1 MHVRFLRSW
10 SALPEQAIMR
20 RVGLSTKSIQKT
32 WMTAT
37 ATVTSQLSGRTA
49 AIAVTLMFL
58 ANGTVIGGYGG
69 SLPSLRDKLG
79 IDATHIAIM
88 LFCAGTAAILAMQ
101 IGGRLADA
109 LGAREI
115 TLAALPLLIAGMITI
130 GLADNFAIAIIGV
143 VLIGLGNGAMD
154 VSMNAI
160 GVQVEAARQRPIMSF
175 FHAFWSIGTFIGAGA
190 VLLLAALLG
199 LHGAA
204 IVTPV
209 SIFVAVATALAL
221 GVLFKITPKAAVV
234 HHTVDGVKTPI
245 PKAAWIL
252 GIMALAFGLS
262 EGTATDWSSL
272 HVTDVAGVD
281 PTTGALGLITVSAF
295 MVIIRLL
302 GDRLVT
308 RFGRRTVVRFGA
320 LFAAIGYLMVTL
332 VSSLPMLVVGWA
344 LVGFGVGMIA
354 PQVYAVAGH
363 IGGGRVLAVVVTF
376 GYAAFLLG
384 PAFMGFLV
392 NHVGIHHAMA
402 VPALLCA
409 GIIALASTM
418 PRNDAGLSKR

>member
-1 MHVRFLRSW
+1 MTTSTTARN
-10 SALPEQAIMR
+10 Q
-20 RVGLSTKSIQKT
+20 LSTR
-32 WMTAT
+32 
-37 ATVTSQLSGRTA
+37 LA
-49 AIAVTLMFL
+49 AIAVTLMFII
-58 ANGTVIGGYGG
+58 NGTVIGGYGG
-69 SLPSLRDKLG
+69 LLPSLRDKLG
-79 IDATHIAIM
+79 IGATQIAIM
-88 LFCAGTAAILAMQ
+88 LFCGGIAAIAAMQ

-130 GLADNFAIAIIGV
+130 GLAPAFPIAVVGS

-154 VSMNAI
+154 VAMNAI

-190 VLLLAALLG
+190 VLLLATVLG
-199 LHGAA
+199 LRGGA
-204 IVTPV
+204 IVAPL
-209 SIFVAVATALAL
+209 SILIGVAALLAL

-252 GIMALAFGLS
+252 GVMALAFGLS

-308 RFGRRTVVRFGA
+308 RFGRRAVVRFGA
-320 LFAAIGYLMVTL
+320 LFAAVGYMTVTL
-332 VSSLPMLVVGWA
+332 VSGLPMLVVGWA

-376 GYAAFLLG
+376 GYAAFLIG
-384 PAFMGFLV
+384 PAFIGFLV
-392 NHVGIHHAMA
+392 NQLGIHHAMA

-418 PRNDAGLSKR
+418 PRTDVGLGQH

>member
-1 MHVRFLRSW
+1 MTTSTTVRN
-10 SALPEQAIMR
+10 Q
-20 RVGLSTKSIQKT
+20 LSTR
-32 WMTAT
+32 
-37 ATVTSQLSGRTA
+37 LA
-49 AIAVTLMFL
+49 AIAVTLMFII
-58 ANGTVIGGYGG
+58 NGTVIGGYGG
-69 SLPSLRDKLG
+69 LLPSLRDKLG
-79 IDATHIAIM
+79 IGATQIAIM
-88 LFCAGTAAILAMQ
+88 LFCGGIAAIAAMQ

-130 GLADNFAIAIIGV
+130 GLAPAFPIAVVGS

-154 VSMNAI
+154 VAMNAI

-175 FHAFWSIGTFIGAGA
+175 FHAFWSIGTVIGAGA
-190 VLLLAALLG
+190 VLLLATVLALRG
-199 LHGAA
+199 GA
-204 IVTPV
+204 IVAPL
-209 SIFVAVATALAL
+209 SILIGVAALLAL

-252 GIMALAFGLS
+252 GVMALAFGLS

-308 RFGRRTVVRFGA
+308 RFGRRAVVRFGA
-320 LFAAIGYLMVTL
+320 LFAAVGYMTVTL
-332 VSSLPMLVVGWA
+332 VSGLPMLVVGWA

-376 GYAAFLLG
+376 GYAAFLIG
-384 PAFMGFLV
+384 PAFIGFLV
-392 NHVGIHHAMA
+392 NQLGIHHAMA

-418 PRNDAGLSKR
+418 PRTDVGLGQH